1 MHDATL
7 PLAVWLTVAYYDTRE
22 RARRGWDRLADDS
35 GFEDATIKM
44 IFLGFGV
51 ALAVAAT
58 AYILGVFNDAQSR
71 IPSPAAPTP

>member
-7 PLAVWLTVAYYDTRE
+7 PLAVWLTVTYYDTTE
-22 RARRGWDRLADDS
+22 RVRRCWDRFADDS

-58 AYILGVFNDAQSR
+58 GYILGVFNDAQSR
-71 IPSPAAPTP
+71 IPSPAAPPP